1 VKKFLVLLLILS
13 VMSLGLVGCSQPSEE
28 SNTDVPAEDTASTTT
43 EEEVTTTE
51 EVTPEDQFI
60 TILTGGSSGAYFA
73 LGGSLANLLNKN
85 LDYANAS
92 VESTGASAVNA
103 TKIGM
108 GDAEIA
114 LAMNNVVSFAYNGV
128 ESFSDKGKFENL
140 RGIAGLYPNHCQV
153 VTLESSN
160 VTQIEDLS
168 GKNVGVGAPG
178 SGTEVDARNILGIYG
193 ITYDDIDED
202 FLSYAESIEQ
212 LKNGTIDAAF
222 LTSGLP
228 NATILDLSTTHDVVI
243 VPIRAEKVDELAVK
257 MPYYKREV
265 IAAGIYDNEEDVE
278 TAAVVSMLITR
289 EDLDEQV
296 VYDITKTL
304 FENLQTLRDTHSV
317 ANKIDV
323 TKYYEGIPIP
333 LHPGAERY
341 FEEIGVLQK

>member
-1 VKKFLVLLLILS
+1 MKKLLVLLLILS
-13 VMSLGLVGCSQPSEE
+13 VMGLTLVGCTQAAEE
-28 SNTDVPAEDTASTTT
+28 TNADAPVDESTPAVAEDA
-43 EEEVTTTE
+43 
-51 EVTPEDQFI
+51 TPEDQFV

-73 LGGSLANLLNKN
+73 LGGALSNLLNEK
-85 LDYANAS
+85 LTYVNAS

-103 TKIGM
+103 TKIAM

-128 ESFSDKGKFENL
+128 ESFSEKGKFDNL
-140 RGIAGLYPNHCQV
+140 RGIAALYPNHCQV
-153 VTLESSN
+153 VTLANTGIS
-160 VTQIEDLS
+160 QIEDLV

-212 LKNGTIDAAF
+212 LKNGTVDAAF

-228 NATILDLSTTHDVVI
+228 NATIMDLSTTHDVVI
-243 VPIRAEKVDELAVK
+243 VPVRTEKVEELSAE
-257 MPYYKREV
+257 MPYYKTE
-265 IAAGIYDNEEDVE
+265 IIPAGTYDNEEDVE
-278 TAAVVSMLITR
+278 TAAVVSMMITR

-296 VYDITKTL
+296 VYDITKVL

-323 TKYYEGIPIP
+323 AKYYEGMPIP

-341 FEEIGVLQK
+341 FEEIGVLH

>member
-1 VKKFLVLLLILS
+1 MKKFLVLLLVLTVIG
-13 VMSLGLVGCSQPSEE
+13 MSFVGCSQKTEATKVEEKDEKVADAAPVSEE
-28 SNTDVPAEDTASTTT
+28 KG
-43 EEEVTTTE
+43 
-51 EVTPEDQFI
+51 PEDQFV

-73 LGGSLANLLNKN
+73 LGGAVSNLLNEN
-85 LDYANAS
+85 LSYVNSS

-103 TKIGM
+103 TKIAM

-114 LAMNNVVSFAYNGV
+114 FAMNNVVSFAYNGV
-128 ESFSDKGKFENL
+128 ESFSEKGEFNNL

-153 VTLESSN
+153 VTLKKTGI
-160 VTQIEDLS
+160 TQIEDLV
-168 GKNVGVGAPG
+168 GKSVGVGAPG

-212 LKNGTIDAAF
+212 LKNGTVDAAF

-228 NATILDLSTTHDVVI
+228 NATIMDLATTHDVVI
-243 VPIRAEKVDELAVK
+243 VPVRNEKVKELAEK
-257 MPYYKREV
+257 MPYYKAEV
-265 IAAGIYDNEEDVE
+265 VPAGTYDNETDVE

-296 VYDITKTL
+296 VYDITKVL
-304 FENLQTLRDTHSV
+304 FGNLQSLVDTHSV
-317 ANKIDV
+317 AKKIDV
-323 TKYYEGIPIP
+323 ANYYEGMPIP

-341 FEEIGVLQK
+341 FKEIGVLHQ